1 MNGISA
7 WAIRRP
13 VLPLVLFLAA
23 MVMGVVA
30 FLRLPIN
37 ANPAVDIPTITVTVP
52 LPGGSPSDIE
62 VQVARRV
69 ESAVLAINGVR
80 HVTTAVTPGLSTTT
94 VDFRIGTPSDRALTD
109 ARDAVSRLR
118 PLLPGTIG
126 EPVVTRVDAEGAAIA
141 TYAVALPGA
150 SPQDLSWFVDDTLSR
165 SLRTIPGVA
174 AVSRIGGLDREIRVE
189 LDPHRLAA
197 NRISALDLNDALR
210 GLQGDFP
217 AGRAEVGDGGV
228 QSLRALG
235 AARSVE
241 ALAATLVPLPN
252 GRVTRLSELGEVR
265 DGAGEPANVALR
277 DGEPVVAFQVQRAK
291 GSSEVTVAAAVA
303 ERLRVLAVERAGLE
317 FSLVQTSV
325 TETLESY
332 HGALEEVL
340 VGAALAVVVVFAFL
354 RDWRATLVA
363 GVALPLS
370 VVPTFAAMQ
379 LMGFTLNG
387 VSLLAL
393 TLSIGILV
401 DDAIVEVENIVRHAA
416 VTGEPPREAAIAAAD
431 RIGLAVVATT
441 LAIVAVFVP
450 VSAMSGIAGQY
461 FREFGLTV
469 CAAVLISLAVARL
482 VTPILAAVFLK
493 PPTAA
498 HKGGGRLIAA
508 YERVLGFIV
517 RRPWTAVIAAA
528 AVMAGT
534 VVGAAFLETSFLPDE
549 EGDRAGFSLELPP
562 GASAA
567 DASAAAR
574 LVTTRLL
581 HHPAVREVFVEFGGA
596 TEGGVGGSG
605 AAGGALSRGSV
616 TAVLVPRRERSVTLR
631 EFRRQAA
638 PLISDVPDLRW
649 GTTLRGNRMVSVTL
663 VGEDGEVLAGAA
675 AAVELAMVGLP
686 GFRNVRSTTPSP
698 APELR
703 IEPLRER
710 AAALGVPVDR
720 LARTLLVSTLGD
732 SDANRPRLDIDGRR
746 VPIRVTLSEA
756 AKRDPATLE
765 LTDVA
770 AAVPSGSVPLVA
782 VADLRAGTGEA
793 RIDRYD
799 GARRIAV
806 EADVDGLSFGAALAR
821 VSELPAMQSLPE
833 GVRRQDQGDAELMG
847 ELFGSFGL
855 AMGTGILLVY
865 VVLVVLFRDFL
876 QPMTILV
883 ALPLSVGGAIGAML
897 LTGRALDLSAAIGF
911 LMLMGIVAKN
921 SILLVEFAIEAMRE
935 GRSRDEAIIAAGLER
950 AQPIIMTTA
959 AMVAG
964 MLLPAFGIGAGAA
977 FRSTMAVVVIGGLIA
992 STVLSLLIVPG
1003 VFVLVDRLE
1012 GWLGPRLR
1020 RLTTLPANTASVSIN
1035 EKVRTCSI
1043 VQRN

>member
-23 MVMGVVA
+23 TAMGVVA

-37 ANPAVDIPTITVTVP
+37 ANPAVDIPTITVSVP

-69 ESAVLAINGVR
+69 EAVVLALSGVR
-80 HVTTAVTPGLSTTT
+80 HATTAVTPGISVTTAE
-94 VDFRIGTPSDRALTD
+94 FRIGTPSDRALSD
-109 ARDAVSRLR
+109 VRDAVSRLR
-118 PLLPGTIG
+118 PLLPGAIG
-126 EPVVTRVDAEGAAIA
+126 EPVVARVDAEGAAIA
-141 TYAVALPGA
+141 TYAVSLPGA

-165 SLRTIPGVA
+165 NLRTIAGVA

-189 LDPHRLAA
+189 LDPRRLAA
-197 NRISALDLNDALR
+197 NRISAPDLNDALR
-210 GLQGDFP
+210 ALQGDFP
-217 AGRAEVGDGGV
+217 AGRAEVGGGAV
-228 QSLRALG
+228 QGLRALG

-241 ALAATLVPLPN
+241 DLAATLVPLPN
-252 GRVTRLSELGEVR
+252 GRVARLSELGEIR
-265 DGAGEPANVALR
+265 DGAAEPANVALR

-291 GSSEVTVAAAVA
+291 GSSEVAVAAAVA
-303 ERLRVLAVERAGLE
+303 ERLRVLTAERAGLE

-332 HGALEEVL
+332 HGAVKEALL
-340 VGAALAVVVVFAFL
+340 GGALAVVIVFAFL

-370 VVPTFAAMQ
+370 VIPTFAVMQ

-416 VTGEPPREAAIAAAD
+416 TAGEPPRQAAIAAAD
-431 RIGLAVVATT
+431 HIGLAVVATT
-441 LAIVAVFVP
+441 LAIVAVFLP
-450 VSAMSGIAGQY
+450 VSAMGGIAGQY

-498 HKGGGRLIAA
+498 HEGGGRLLAA
-508 YERVLGFIV
+508 YGRVLRFIV
-517 RRPWTAVIAAA
+517 GRPWTAVAAA
-528 AVMAGT
+528 ALVMAGT
-534 VVGAAFLETSFLPDE
+534 VIGAARLETSFLPDE
-549 EGDRAGFSLELPP
+549 EGDRAGFTLELPP
-562 GASAA
+562 GASAT
-567 DASAAAR
+567 DAAAAAR
-574 LVTTRLL
+574 AVTDHLL
-581 HHPAVREVFVEFGGA
+581 RHPAVGEVFVEFGGA
-596 TEGGVGGSG
+596 SEGGLGSSG
-605 AAGGALSRGSV
+605 AAGGALSRGNV
-616 TAVLVPRRERSVTLR
+616 TAVLLPRGERDVTLR
-631 EFRRQAA
+631 EFRREAA
-638 PLISDVPDLRW
+638 PLLSAVPDLRW

-663 VGEDGEVLAGAA
+663 VGEDGAALARAA
-675 AAVELAMVGLP
+675 TAVEREMAALP
-686 GFRNVRSTTPSP
+686 GFRNVCSTTPAPS
-698 APELR
+698 PELR

-710 AAALGVPVDR
+710 AAALGVSIDG

-732 SDANRPRLDIDGRR
+732 SDANLPRLDIDGRR
-746 VPIRVTLSEA
+746 VPIRVTLSEEA
-756 AKRDPATLE
+756 RRDPATLE

-770 AAVPSGSVPLVA
+770 AAVPSGSVPLIA
-782 VADLRAGTGEA
+782 VADLRPGNGEA

-806 EADVDGLSFGAALAR
+806 EADVDGFGFGAALAR
-821 VSELPAMQSLPE
+821 VSDLPAMRSLPE

-847 ELFGSFGL
+847 ELFSSFGL
-855 AMGTGILLVY
+855 AMGAGILLVY

-876 QPMTILV
+876 QPLTILV

-897 LTGRALDLSAAIGF
+897 LAGRALDLSATIGF

-921 SILLVEFAIEAMRE
+921 SILLVDFAIEAMRD
-935 GRSRDEAIIAAGLER
+935 GRPREQAIIAAGLER
-950 AQPIIMTTA
+950 ARPILMTTA

-964 MLLPAFGIGAGAA
+964 MVLPAFGIGPGAA
-977 FRSTMAVVVIGGLIA
+977 FRSTMAVVVIGGLVA

-1012 GWLGPRLR
+1012 DWLGPRLR
-1020 RLTTLPANTASVSIN
+1020 RLTTLPPNATDAH
-1035 EKVRTCSI
+1035 
-1043 VQRN
+1043 QRHGAA